1 MSLRCEQNNN
11 FKIGWSH
18 LPRSSPR
25 GSGPS
30 EYLDLSSDAGF
41 NQTTFE
47 QSGRQV
53 NILVKMNV
61 KVNDSG
67 SYRCEV
73 LSGRDTSY
81 AMDVYVINSKYPDFY
96 TLFLL
101 LLLTIIVTL
110 IIILIIIN
118 ITLTVTTTLTMMM
131 IKTLDTGDDNIMDYY
146 LCSTVEWLASF
157 FT

>member
-1 MSLRCEQNNN
+1 M
-11 FKIGWSH
+11 
-18 LPRSSPR
+18 PRSSPR

-96 TLFLL
+96 TYF
-101 LLLTIIVTL
+101 V
-110 IIILIIIN
+110 
-118 ITLTVTTTLTMMM
+118 
-131 IKTLDTGDDNIMDYY
+131 
-146 LCSTVEWLASF
+146 STVIVDDHSYIDNNTDNYKHNIDWNDNSNDDDDKN
-157 FT
+157 TGYW